1 MTRDRKVTLRDMPDV
16 LALFSNIELA
26 TALGVPYATAA
37 AMKLR
42 GWANPV
48 HFVDLVAAVKD
59 RGWGLTYEML
69 CRWTKARGLTLRP
82 KSAAPRVR
90 RTTRGS
96 PSVSATGPPP

>member
-1 MTRDRKVTLRDMPDV
+1 MTRGRRATLRDMPDV

-42 GWANPV
+42 GWADPV
-48 HFVDLVAAVKD
+48 YFVDLVAAMND
-59 RGWGLTYEML
+59 RGRALTYEML
-69 CRWTKARGLTLRP
+69 CRWTKARGLTPRP
-82 KSAAPRVR
+82 KSAAAPVR

-96 PSVSATGPPP
+96 RSVSATGPPP